1 MSRPIYANAILP
13 ILSGSQTSTNLDFC
27 SGRMLRPKGF
37 GLGLGTYGLAL
48 TLRIEALALR
58 FWHWLHHS

>member
-1 MSRPIYANAILP
+1 MQTQFYQSYQGVRRSRIL
-13 ILSGSQTSTNLDFC
+13 IFC
-27 SGRMLRPKGF
+27 SGRMLKGF

-48 TLRIEALALR
+48 TLRVEALALR